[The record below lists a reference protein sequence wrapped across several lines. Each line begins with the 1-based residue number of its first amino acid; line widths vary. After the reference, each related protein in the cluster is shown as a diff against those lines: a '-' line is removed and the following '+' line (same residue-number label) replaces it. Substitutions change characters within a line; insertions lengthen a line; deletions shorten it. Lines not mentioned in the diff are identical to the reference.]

1 VKAGDRNANLYW
13 SCPAGLTNDWR
24 DKLGEWQK
32 SSAVPWLSIEAQEGS
47 LRLMDDEGQQVALGF
62 SRSRPNGVIACSSG
76 PKLLLGVLR
85 IGQLLGFSL
94 ANESMEKI
102 VLNEGISGMAF
113 GVFEMSNDIIEEMA
127 FAIGLLQRAFRLRH
141 LAVPISA
148 IPAEELFF

>member
-1 VKAGDRNANLYW
+1 VNAGDSNASWYW
-13 SCPAGLTNDWR
+13 SCPAGLSNDWR
-24 DKLGEWQK
+24 VKLGEWQK
-32 SSAVPWLSIEAQEGS
+32 SSAVPWLNIEAQEEN
-47 LRLMDDEGQQVALGF
+47 LRLIDDEGRRVALDF
-62 SRSRPNGVIACSSG
+62 SRSRPNGVIVCSSG

-127 FAIGLLQRAFRLRH
+127 FAIGLVQRAFRLRH

-148 IPAEELFF
+148 IPADELFF